1 MWCSIHLPDFGIQ
14 LKQPSCVESSLSTTT
29 HTMSGPHEIR
39 RARRAAAP
47 QLDVRATTVK
57 PKFSQPTDVIALTS
71 TFSGP
76 TSCYENILSML
87 PPASFIWLNEPVPVP
102 NNTVAACYPSEFLES
117 YTSVQTTNAQGSVI
131 PSSIVPAMS
140 PFACPKN
147 WCTMMAQSRNYI
159 ACCPS

>member
-1 MWCSIHLPDFGIQ
+1 M
-14 LKQPSCVESSLSTTT
+14 SS
-29 HTMSGPHEIR
+29 PHEMR
-39 RARRAAAP
+39 MARRKAAP
-47 QLDVRATTVK
+47 QLEVRATTVK
-57 PKFSQPTDVIALTS
+57 PKFSQPTDVVALTS

-87 PPASFIWLNEPVPVP
+87 PPASFIWANEPVPVP

-117 YTSVQTTNAQGSVI
+117 YTPVTITNAGGTLLS
-131 PSSIVPAMS
+131 SSIVPAMS

-147 WCTMMAQSRNYI
+147 WCTMFAQSRNYI